1 MRSNRFFLIYLCIVA
16 LQVLICNYLNLS
28 YYLTLSLLPV
38 IVILIPVRYS
48 TIAAMLIAAASGLA
62 VDILGDG
69 VLGLNMLSIVPV
81 ALARK
86 GLLRVIFG
94 QEVFAQDEDVTIKKY
109 GILKFLGF
117 IAIAQALFLLI
128 YILADGAGTRPL
140 WFNALRFGIS
150 LVACILV
157 SLFIA
162 DNLTKDYRER

>member
-38 IVILIPVRYS
+38 IVILIPIRYS
-48 TIAAMLIAAASGLA
+48 TIAAMLIAAASGFA

-69 VLGLNMLSIVPV
+69 VLGLNMMAIVPV

-86 GLLRVIFG
+86 GLLTAIFG
-94 QEVFAQDEDVTIKKY
+94 QEVFAQGEDVTIKKY

-128 YILADGAGTRPL
+128 YILADGAGTRPF
-140 WFNALRFGIS
+140 WFNTLRFAIS
-150 LVACILV
+150 LVAGILV

-162 DNLTKDYRER
+162 DTLTKDYRER

>member
-28 YYLTLSLLPV
+28 YFLTLSLLPV
-38 IVILIPVRYS
+38 IVIMIPVRYS
-48 TIAAMLIAAASGLA
+48 AIAAMLIAAASGFV

-69 VLGLNMLSIVPV
+69 VLGLNMLAIVPV

-86 GLLRVIFG
+86 GLLNIIFG
-94 QEVFAQDEDVTIKKY
+94 QEVFAQNEDVTIKKY
-109 GILKFLGF
+109 GIIKFLSF
-117 IAIAQALFLLI
+117 IAMGQALFLII
-128 YILADGAGTRPL
+128 YILADGAGTRPF

-150 LVACILV
+150 LVVGILV

-162 DNLTKDYRER
+162 DTLTKDYRER

>member
-28 YYLTLSLLPV
+28 YYLTLCLLPV

-48 TIAAMLIAAASGLA
+48 TITAMLIAAASGFV

-69 VLGLNMLSIVPV
+69 VLGLNMLAIVPV

-86 GLLRVIFG
+86 GLLKVIFG

-109 GILKFLGF
+109 GIFKFLGF

-128 YILADGAGTRPL
+128 YILADGAGTRPF

-150 LVACILV
+150 LVAGILV

>member
-38 IVILIPVRYS
+38 IVILIPIRFS
-48 TIAAMLIAAASGLA
+48 TIAVMLIAAASGFV
-62 VDILGDG
+62 VDVLGDG
-69 VLGLNMLSIVPV
+69 VLGLNMLAIVPV
-81 ALARK
+81 ALARN

-94 QEVFAQDEDVTIKKY
+94 QEVFAQKEDVTIKKY
-109 GILKFLGF
+109 GIIKFLGF
-117 IAIAQALFLLI
+117 IAIAQAIFLII
-128 YILADGAGTRPL
+128 YIIADGAGTRPF

-150 LVACILV
+150 LVAGILV

-162 DNLTKDYRER
+162 DTLVKDYRER